1 MTQIP
6 VLLPLVMLATIVA
19 ADAAA
24 QTTVILPDT
33 SQTTG
38 ITVNIMEQATVTIP
52 SSALF
57 TVSNINTQ
65 TTSMPLT
72 VSIGAL
78 MQNTTSTGVRISLK
92 ANAALFTPPQ
102 VGAPTWSAADV
113 SWLAANW
120 TGATGSAGTLS
131 NAAFTTVAA
140 CGTTGCSTN
149 ALVLTLAPKPTVT
162 RSGAHT
168 LVVTWKIESLQ

>member
-1 MTQIP
+1 MKQIP
-6 VLLPLVMLATIVA
+6 VLLPLVILATTVA
-19 ADAAA
+19 SDAAA

-57 TVSNINTQ
+57 SVSNINTQ

-72 VSIGAL
+72 VSVSAL
-78 MQNTTSTGVRISLK
+78 MQNTTSTGVRLSLK
-92 ANAALFTPPQ
+92 ANTALFTPPQ
-102 VGAPTWSAADV
+102 AGAATWAAPDV
-113 SWLAANW
+113 SWLAATW

-131 NAAFTTVAA
+131 NAAFTTVAT
-140 CGTTGCSTN
+140 CGIAGCSTSG
-149 ALVLTLAPKPTVT
+149 LVLTLASKPTVT

-168 LVVTWKIESLQ
+168 LIVTWKIESLQ